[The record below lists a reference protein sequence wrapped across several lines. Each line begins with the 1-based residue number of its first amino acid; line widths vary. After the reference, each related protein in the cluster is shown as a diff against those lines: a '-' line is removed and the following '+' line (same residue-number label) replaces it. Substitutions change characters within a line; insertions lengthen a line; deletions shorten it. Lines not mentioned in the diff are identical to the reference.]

1 LSNNFKKTNIMSNP
15 IGANMLLIQS
25 DWNEDKT
32 FKMIPLTND
41 CPYIE
46 TIYDPSTKVLVMIS
60 RVSMTK
66 LHMLPKLD
74 DNGDPA
80 PLKVPR
86 KNGRAVKEERRS
98 IETFQEFYIDNA
110 DAIDAIVDIFAVN
123 KDTFDYKQY
132 IKK

>member
-1 LSNNFKKTNIMSNP
+1 MSNP

-32 FKMIPLTND
+32 FKLLPLTID

-46 TIYDPSTKVLVMIS
+46 GIFDPSNNVLVMIS
-60 RVSMTK
+60 RVSMSK

-86 KNGRAVKEERRS
+86 KNGRTVKEERKTV
-98 IETFQEFYIDNA
+98 ETFQEFYIDNA
-110 DAIDAIVDIFAVN
+110 AAIDAIIDIFAVN
-123 KDTFDYKQY
+123 KDKFDYKKF

>member
-1 LSNNFKKTNIMSNP
+1 MSNSF
-15 IGANMLLIQS
+15 GGNMLLIKS
-25 DWNEDKT
+25 DWNEDQT
-32 FKMIPLTND
+32 FKLIPLTLD

-46 TIYDPSTKVLVMIS
+46 GIYDPSTNVLVMIS
-60 RVSMTK
+60 RVSMSK

-86 KNGRAVKEERRS
+86 KNGRAVKEERKTV
-98 IETFQEFYIDNA
+98 ETFQEFYIDN
-110 DAIDAIVDIFAVN
+110 IDAVNSIIDIFAVN
-123 KDTFDYKQY
+123 KDKFDYKKY

>member
-1 LSNNFKKTNIMSNP
+1 MNNT

-25 DWNEDKT
+25 DWNEEKT
-32 FKMIPLTND
+32 FKLIPLTND

-46 TIYDPSTKVLVMIS
+46 AIYDPGTKVLVMIS

-86 KNGRAVKEERRS
+86 KNGRAVKEERKT
-98 IETFQEFYIDNA
+98 IETFQEFYVDNNE
-110 DAIDAIVDIFAVN
+110 AIDALVDIFAVN
-123 KDTFDYKQY
+123 KDKFDYKQY

>member
-1 LSNNFKKTNIMSNP
+1 MSNP

-25 DWNEDKT
+25 IWNEGDT
-32 FKMIPLTND
+32 FKLIPLTND

-46 TIYDPSTKVLVMIS
+46 GIYDPSNSVLVMIS

-80 PLKVPR
+80 PLKSVR
-86 KNGRAVKEERRS
+86 ANGRTVKEERRS
-98 IETFQEFYIDNA
+98 IETFQEFYIDNPK
-110 DAIDAIVDIFAVN
+110 AIDDIIDIFAVN
-123 KDTFDYKQY
+123 KDKFDYKKFV
-132 IKK
+132 KK

>member
-1 LSNNFKKTNIMSNP
+1 MSNS
-15 IGANMLLIQS
+15 IGGNMLLIQS
-25 DWNEDKT
+25 DWNEEKT
-32 FKMIPLTND
+32 FKLIPLSND

-46 TIYDPSTKVLVMIS
+46 AIYDPSTKVLVMIS
-60 RVSMTK
+60 RISMTK

-80 PLKVPR
+80 PLKAPR
-86 KNGRAVKEERRS
+86 KNGRAVKEERKS

-110 DAIDAIVDIFAVN
+110 EAINALVDIFAVN
-123 KDTFDYKQY
+123 KDKFDYKKF

>member
-1 LSNNFKKTNIMSNP
+1 
-15 IGANMLLIQS
+15 MLLIQS

-32 FKMIPLTND
+32 FKLLLLTID

-46 TIYDPSTKVLVMIS
+46 GIFDPSNNVLVMIS
-60 RVSMTK
+60 RVSMSK

-86 KNGRAVKEERRS
+86 KNGRTVKEERKTV
-98 IETFQEFYIDNA
+98 ETFQEFYIDNA
-110 DAIDAIVDIFAVN
+110 EAIDAIIDIFAVN
-123 KDTFDYKQY
+123 KDKFDYKKF

>member
-1 LSNNFKKTNIMSNP
+1 
-15 IGANMLLIQS
+15 MLLIKS
-25 DWNEDKT
+25 DWNEDQT
-32 FKMIPLTND
+32 FKLIPLTLD

-46 TIYDPSTKVLVMIS
+46 GIYDPSTNVLVMIS
-60 RVSMTK
+60 RVSMSK

-86 KNGRAVKEERRS
+86 KNGRAVKEERKTV
-98 IETFQEFYIDNA
+98 ETFQEFYIDN
-110 DAIDAIVDIFAVN
+110 IDAVNSIIDIFAVN
-123 KDTFDYKQY
+123 KDKFDYKKY

>member
-1 LSNNFKKTNIMSNP
+1 MSNLF
-15 IGANMLLIQS
+15 GGNMLLIKS
-25 DWNEDKT
+25 DWNEDQT
-32 FKMIPLTND
+32 FKLIPLTLD

-46 TIYDPSTKVLVMIS
+46 GIYDPSTNVLVMIS
-60 RVSMTK
+60 RVSMSK

-86 KNGRAVKEERRS
+86 KNGRAVKEERKTVG
-98 IETFQEFYIDNA
+98 TFQEFYIDN
-110 DAIDAIVDIFAVN
+110 IDAVNSIIDIFAVN
-123 KDTFDYKQY
+123 KDKFDYKKY